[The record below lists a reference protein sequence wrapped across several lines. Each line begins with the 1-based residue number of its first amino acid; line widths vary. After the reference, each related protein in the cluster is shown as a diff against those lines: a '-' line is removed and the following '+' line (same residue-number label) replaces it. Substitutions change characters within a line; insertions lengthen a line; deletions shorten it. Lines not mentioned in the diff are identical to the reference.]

1 MTPFHTTRRVE
12 FCDTDMAGIVH
23 FANFFRYMEA
33 AEHELFRSLDLK
45 IAGQFPDGLEYG
57 WPRVSATCSY
67 KSPARYEEV
76 LEIYVTIVRR
86 TDRSL
91 STSYEFTR
99 EGQTLAVGEMKTV
112 FCIFPKGAAMQSAVM
127 PDEIAAKLDGAAGI

>member
-1 MTPFHTTRRVE
+1 MPHFQTTRRVE

-45 IAGQFPDGLEYG
+45 IAGKFPDGLEYG

-67 KSPARYEEV
+67 HAPARYEDV
-76 LEIYVTIVRR
+76 LDIQITIVKR

-91 STSYEFTR
+91 TTSYEFAR
-99 EGQTLAVGEMKTV
+99 DGQFLALGEMKTV
-112 FCIFPKGAAMQSAVM
+112 FCVFPAGAPMQSAPM
-127 PDEIAAKLDGAAGI
+127 PPEIAAKLNQAGAG